1 MNSELS
7 LVFEAVADL
16 DRTARDAYYEANSVP
31 VELRREVESLLEY
44 DQHTQGASLVG
55 GLVADAAANWAQS
68 SAHGLTPLPR
78 SCGPYHLIRLLG
90 RGGMGEVWLAE
101 RVDGE
106 VTLQAAIKFV
116 NPVVAGTRSFE
127 QRFLRERQILASL
140 SHPGIA
146 RILDAGHNPGD
157 GLPYLVMEYVD
168 GLPIHEYCDG
178 LSLESTL
185 RVFLEVCDAVSHLH
199 RNLVIHR
206 DLKPSNIMVDH
217 TSRVKLLDFGI
228 AKILDEAASDAAVT
242 REVLL
247 TPEYAS
253 PEQSQGKLTS
263 TASDIYSLGAVL
275 RKVAAISSASTAALR
290 EDVDAICNRCLRE
303 EPGERYGSVDE
314 LSFDIRAALESRP
327 VQAREGNR
335 WYLFRRFLRRNWAL
349 TTAVAAIIALLA
361 GTVYIVNRERL
372 LAEQRFAQ
380 LRRLANTVFKLD
392 TALRGLPGSTK
403 TREEVVTAS
412 LAYLDG
418 LDNDSLRDDPVLAFE
433 VANGYSHIGK
443 VQGSPR
449 NANLGKFELARATIE
464 KSLRVRELYL
474 AKRPNDLD
482 AIVGALDSAADLA
495 ALGDFLDNTPLV
507 ESSSK
512 LAQTYA
518 QRAMALPGA
527 TVAHKEA
534 IAAALVN
541 VGLANSN
548 AGRLDDA
555 AHYLDEAIPIAKQ
568 AAAWRVLL
576 HANGTLAT
584 VRRRSGD
591 LDAALSLSTE
601 AQDLMTRVKFPNDR
615 ARFQTEYARLTFRA
629 NLFGEDETIN
639 LDRRAEGIALH
650 RQALAL
656 AESWIAKDTNDAA
669 PRDMVGKT
677 SRTLGDMVRH
687 SDMAEALR
695 IYENGERTLAPV
707 NTASAQRDRAR
718 LLAKMALPLR
728 RLGRAPEAAQRL
740 ASSEELLRKLGFYPP
755 SKDQFAPEVDTY
767 MQCLAQQ
774 QFETGHPAQAKA
786 TYQQLMAWFEE
797 RKMLEHPTLSD
808 ATSLSDLF
816 GQMRKTYLA
825 LGDPASA
832 AKMAARQRALWD
844 EWSRK
849 LPRNAYVERRRRE
862 VME

>member
-1 MNSELS
+1 
-7 LVFEAVADL
+7 
-16 DRTARDAYYEANSVP
+16 
-31 VELRREVESLLEY
+31 
-44 DQHTQGASLVG
+44 
-55 GLVADAAANWAQS
+55 
-68 SAHGLTPLPR
+68 
-78 SCGPYHLIRLLG
+78 
-90 RGGMGEVWLAE
+90 
-101 RVDGE
+101 
-106 VTLQAAIKFV
+106 
-116 NPVVAGTRSFE
+116 
-127 QRFLRERQILASL
+127 
-140 SHPGIA
+140 
-146 RILDAGHNPGD
+146 
-157 GLPYLVMEYVD
+157 
-168 GLPIHEYCDG
+168 
-178 LSLESTL
+178 
-185 RVFLEVCDAVSHLH
+185 
-199 RNLVIHR
+199 
-206 DLKPSNIMVDH
+206 
-217 TSRVKLLDFGI
+217 
-228 AKILDEAASDAAVT
+228 
-242 REVLL
+242 
-247 TPEYAS
+247 
-253 PEQSQGKLTS
+253 
-263 TASDIYSLGAVL
+263 
-275 RKVAAISSASTAALR
+275 
-290 EDVDAICNRCLRE
+290 
-303 EPGERYGSVDE
+303 
-314 LSFDIRAALESRP
+314 
-327 VQAREGNR
+327 
-335 WYLFRRFLRRNWAL
+335 
-349 TTAVAAIIALLA
+349 
-361 GTVYIVNRERL
+361 
-372 LAEQRFAQ
+372 Q

-482 AIVGALDSAADLA
+482 AIVSALDSAADLA

-512 LAQTYA
+512 LAQAYA
-518 QRAMALPGA
+518 QRAMAIAGA
-527 TVAHKEA
+527 TAAHKEA

-591 LDAALSLSTE
+591 LDAALALSTE
-601 AQDLMTRVKFPNDR
+601 AQDLVTRVKFPNDR